1 MQPMQSYIIIGGG
14 LTGLTAANALAQPGR
29 KITLLEQSEH
39 LGGRAITHHDA
50 GFSLN
55 LGPHALYRG
64 GPAMR
69 TFSEWRIPFT
79 GHLPAQ
85 NKTHLVYQEKKYPLI
100 ADAASLLTSPL
111 LGIGEKLE
119 AGNLFR
125 LLSGAQAP
133 NQAPDQSMR
142 QWIDHHATSPKVR
155 ALAAALT
162 RLTTF
167 VADHDHLSARAA
179 LQQLALAAAHNVAY
193 LDHGWQTL
201 IDGLAARAR
210 SLGVEIRCAA
220 PLNSLAFLDADGIIL
235 AVPPATVEKFTGVS
249 FPNLRPVRVACLDLG
264 LSALPDN
271 AANFGLG
278 IDRPLYYSVHSV
290 VAKVAPEG
298 STLIQMAKYL
308 AADSDPETDRAEL
321 EQFADLLAPGWR
333 DRVTMSR
340 FLPNMTVS
348 HAMPTP
354 EGRPDV
360 DALNKEGIAIAGEWV
375 GHENMLTDAA
385 VSSALRAAAMVQNV
399 SSAQDAA

>member
-1 MQPMQSYIIIGGG
+1 MQSYIIIGGG

-50 GFSLN
+50 GFFLN

-69 TFSEWRIPFT
+69 TFREWKIPFT

-111 LGIGEKLE
+111 LGFGEKLE

-125 LLSGAQAP
+125 LLAAGK
-133 NQAPDQSMR
+133 APDQTMR
-142 QWIDHHATSPKVR
+142 QWIDAHATSPKVR

-167 VADHDHLSARAA
+167 AADLDHLSARGA
-179 LQQLALAAAHNVAY
+179 LQQLALASAHNVAY

-249 FPNLRPVRVACLDLG
+249 FPNLHPVRVACLDLG
-264 LSALPDN
+264 LSALPDH

-278 IDRPLYYSVHSV
+278 IDRPLYYSVHS
-290 VAKVAPEG
+290 AAANLAPEG
-298 STLIQMAKYL
+298 SALIQMAKYL
-308 AADSDPETDRAEL
+308 AADSDPAADRAEL

-348 HAMPTP
+348 YAMPTR
-354 EGRPDV
+354 EGRPDI
-360 DALNKEGIAIAGEWV
+360 DALNKDGIAIAGDWV
-375 GHENMLTDAA
+375 GQENMLTDAA
-385 VSSALRAAAMVQNV
+385 VSSALRAAAMVQKV
-399 SSAQDAA
+399 SSAQNAA